1 MPMKSYSLLWRLTF
15 RNPIYGVDYG
25 GDCDAIWMLFKLGT
39 TIDFLCVLIDY
50 VFPHFSC
57 WNFLLFYFCASCK
70 LRWCM
75 MVLFKVVNQQ
85 HCKFQERYVFQHF
98 LDFVFCV
105 FVACLQYVCFIC
117 LFTFCFVFLFCFLFF
132 VHMFI
137 HNFIFCQFFCL
148 LFFICARLT
157 IVNLCYVVKGS
168 CFLLTLL
175 TKSLLHLRIISL
187 AYILHYASCED
198 WVIYIVDKCL

>member
-1 MPMKSYSLLWRLTF
+1 MWHGVVVNLMHNAKYMPMKSYSLLWRLTF

-39 TIDFLCVLIDY
+39 TIDFLCVLIDS

-98 LDFVFCV
+98 LDFVSCV
-105 FVACLQYVCFIC
+105 FVACLQYVCFVC
-117 LFTFCFVFLFCFLFF
+117 LFTFCFVFLFCFVLFF
-132 VHMFI
+132 
-137 HNFIFCQFFCL
+137 FCS
-148 LFFICARLT
+148 
-157 IVNLCYVVKGS
+157 YVYS
-168 CFLLTLL
+168 
-175 TKSLLHLRIISL
+175 
-187 AYILHYASCED
+187 
-198 WVIYIVDKCL
+198 